1 MVSQV
6 VQLMI
11 YLDSSMSE
19 LGQKIKAVFRT
30 AAVYKNPSNYEVFNG
45 RNLPSFVKD
54 YLISAHIDGS
64 GTFRREALVHFL
76 DAHIPIDNNAILAR
90 LKRGETLTLLT
101 RFIVTT
107 DLAKNLTHFAIPD
120 MGIKAS
126 DTQIP
131 GFLTDQFPDDLIDG
145 EKWGLLKI
153 VYIAPY
159 EGGRGYIEMASFKP
173 FRPMEKFDLDSIRMC
188 REQFSINEWID
199 VIISS
204 MEYTP
209 TAFKNLTQKLEFIT
223 RLLPFIEPRLNM
235 VELAPKGTGKSYVY
249 GNLSK
254 FVWLLGGG
262 RVTRA
267 KLFYDR
273 STKRPGIMRSFDL
286 VAFDEIQ
293 SITFSDPLEM
303 RSFLKNYLEYGN
315 VKVDNYEFM
324 SECGLMLLGNIPL
337 SESGYPLDTR
347 YFDTLPESFKE
358 SALLDRFHGFIEG
371 WLIPRV
377 NVDMAIH
384 DWTLNVEFFSE
395 VLHRLRTETVY
406 AKVVDEMIEIPPKAD
421 MRHTKAVKRMPT
433 AYLKLLFPNVVSKEM
448 ISPEDFDMYC
458 LQPAIRRR
466 DIIRQQC
473 SNIDSEA
480 SYSKPM
486 PEYRIK
492 L

>member
-1 MVSQV
+1 
-6 VQLMI
+6 
-11 YLDSSMSE
+11 MSE
-19 LGQKIKAVFRT
+19 LGLKIREVFRG

-54 YLISAHIDGS
+54 YLISTHVDGN
-64 GTFRREALVHFL
+64 GTFRRDALVKFL
-76 DAHIPIDNNAILAR
+76 DEHIPIDNNAILAR
-90 LKRGETLTLLT
+90 LKRGETLTLLS
-101 RFIVTT
+101 RFIIST
-107 DLAKNLTHFAIPD
+107 DLAKNKTHFAIPD

-126 DTQIP
+126 DTEIP
-131 GFLTDQFPDDLIDG
+131 AYLIDQYPDDLIDG

-153 VYIAPY
+153 VYIAPMDR
-159 EGGRGYIEMASFKP
+159 GTRGYVEMASYKP
-173 FRPMEKFDLDSIRMC
+173 FRPMEKLDMDTIRQC
-188 REQFSINEWID
+188 RDRFSLSEWID

-209 TAFKNLTQKLEFIT
+209 SAFKTLTQKLEFIT
-223 RLLPFIEPRLNM
+223 RLLPFAEPRLNM

-262 RVTRA
+262 RITRA

-337 SESGYPLDTR
+337 SGAGYPLDNR

-395 VLHRLRTETVY
+395 VLHKLRTETIY
-406 AKVVDEMIEIPPKAD
+406 AKIVDEMVEVPPKAD
-421 MRHTKAVKRMPT
+421 MRHTKAVKRMAT
-433 AYLKLLFPNVVSKEM
+433 AYLKLLFPNVISKEM
-448 ISPEDFDMYC
+448 IDTETFDMYC

-473 SNIDSEA
+473 SNIDTEN

-486 PEYRIK
+486 PEYKVRT